1 MIQKNFFKIIF
12 LSLLV
17 VGCTATPPQQPDNIC
32 SIFKEKKSWYKAA
45 IRTEKRWKLP
55 PYVLMSFVFQ
65 ESSFNA
71 KAKPERNKL
80 LGFIP
85 WFRPPLQKAI
95 LKPLK
100 RHGKII
106 KTKQEIDLLEEI
118 IFRIPQIS

>member
-65 ESSFNA
+65 ESSYNA
-71 KAKPERNKL
+71 KAKPERDKL

-85 WFRPPLQKAI
+85 WFRGSGHRRMGGCGCGYGFWGASHST
-95 LKPLK
+95 
-100 RHGKII
+100 RR
-106 KTKQEIDLLEEI
+106 KQAEV
-118 IFRIPQIS
+118 